1 MAFEEAF
8 GFSAA
13 FALPDGVAAI
23 VEFFALGE
31 SDFYF
36 GVAAFGEEKFEGDEG
51 EAFLGEAA
59 LKTFEFFFVEEELSG
74 AAGVKGGVAPL
85 LIGRNVHVVQVKF
98 WAFEGAKG
106 ILQVGGARAERLD
119 FGACE
124 HYASCVAL

>member
-1 MAFEEAF
+1 MAFEETF

-13 FALPDGVAAI
+13 FALLEGVAAI

-59 LKTFEFFFVEEELSG
+59 LMAFVLFFLV
-74 AAGVKGGVAPL
+74 AALWGGGGVKGGVAPL
-85 LIGRNVHVVQVKF
+85 FVGRNVHVVQVKF
-98 WAFEGAKG
+98 RALEGAKG
-106 ILQVGGARAERLD
+106 ILQVGGACAERLD